1 MSHVGVREQHSRQG
15 EWPVQ
20 RVRGVLWQMVP
31 DVSKEQAGWLER
43 GDGEGPEQSTRQGTQ
58 GLVGLREDRLLV

>member
-1 MSHVGVREQHSRQG
+1 
-15 EWPVQ
+15 
-20 RVRGVLWQMVP
+20 MVP